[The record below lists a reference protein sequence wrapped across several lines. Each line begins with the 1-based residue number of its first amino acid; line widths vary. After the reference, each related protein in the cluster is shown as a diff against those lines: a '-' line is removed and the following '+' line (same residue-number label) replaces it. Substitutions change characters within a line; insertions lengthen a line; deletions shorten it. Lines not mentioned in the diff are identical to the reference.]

1 MKILNKSVLHQGSE
15 ISMSNGDEAG
25 VLKGVA
31 SNTHMDKAVFGVDQ
45 NGGICMMNEAG
56 TCSFD
61 DKSGA
66 FTLKSGSAKVIL
78 KSSGTKIDGQKINI
92 G

>member
-1 MKILNKSVLHQGSE
+1 
-15 ISMSNGDEAG
+15 
-25 VLKGVA
+25 
-31 SNTHMDKAVFGVDQ
+31 
-45 NGGICMMNEAG
+45 MMNEAG

-66 FTLKSGSAKVIL
+66 FKLKSGSAKVIL
-78 KSSGTKIDGQKINI
+78 KSSGTKIDGSKINI